1 MPVSVSEGFMDQAA
15 GLRRMQQLRPVKV
28 VAVASGKG
36 GVGKTSV
43 SVNLAV
49 TLARQGKNVILMDAD
64 LGLANVDVLL
74 GLNTRY
80 NLSHVISGERTLEEV
95 ITNGPAGVRI
105 VPAASGKGRMAHLT
119 TAEHGGLIR
128 AFGALNDDV
137 DIMLI
142 DTAAGISTDVIT
154 FARAAHEVMV
164 VVCDEPASLTDAYA
178 LIKVLNRQ
186 HDVDRFHILAN
197 MTSSSY
203 EGRELFAKL
212 SRVAQR
218 FLEVSLTY
226 MGAIPQDDFLRKAIQ
241 RQQAVVEAFPRS
253 RSSKAFSKLA
263 DRIEKWPQSTV
274 ASGQLEF
281 FVERLI
287 LSGFDPEECPA

>member
-1 MPVSVSEGFMDQAA
+1 M
-15 GLRRMQQLRPVKV
+15 RQLRPVKV
-28 VAVASGKG
+28 IAVASGKG
-36 GVGKTSV
+36 GVGKTCV

-49 TLARQGKNVILMDAD
+49 SLARQGRNVILMDAD

-95 ITNGPAGVRI
+95 ITSGPAGVRI
-105 VPAASGKGRMAHLT
+105 VPAASGKDRMARLSM
-119 TAEHGGLIR
+119 AEHGGLIR
-128 AFGALNDDV
+128 AFGALSEDV
-137 DIMLI
+137 DIMLV
-142 DTAAGISTDVIT
+142 DTAAGISADVMT
-154 FARAAHEVMV
+154 FARAAHEVVV

-178 LIKVLNRQ
+178 LIKVLNR
-186 HDVDRFHILAN
+186 HHGVGRFHVLAN
-197 MTSSSY
+197 MTGSAY

-212 SRVAQR
+212 SQVAQR
-218 FLEVSLTY
+218 FLDVSLSY
-226 MGAIPQDDFLRKAIQ
+226 MGAVPQDDFLRKAVQ

-263 DRIEKWPQSTV
+263 DRIVKWPQSGV
-274 ASGQLEF
+274 ATGQLEF

-287 LSGFDPEECPA
+287 LSGRVANGYPV